1 MTKNTQ
7 KGFTLIELLVVIAI
21 IGILAT
27 IVLTSL
33 SSARLKATD
42 AKTQGQLSSMRATAE
57 SFYSTNSNY
66 IGTAT
71 SPVTNCTTAGSMFAD
86 TTSGFAN
93 LLSTSNYPTGT
104 SFDCAATATAWAVAA
119 STSAGAFCADST
131 GAARGKNS
139 AGNAYTGVNS
149 GTYPAKAAS
158 ATVCN

>member
-1 MTKNTQ
+1 MRKNTQ

-42 AKTQGQLSSMRATAE
+42 AKSQGQLSSMRATAE
-57 SFYSTNSNY
+57 SYYSGAGNY
-66 IGTAT
+66 GAAGT
-71 SPVTNCTTAGSMFAD
+71 SCTGSMFAD

-93 LLSTSNYPTGT
+93 LLNTANYPTGT
-104 SFDCAATATAWAVAA
+104 TFDCATSGTAWAVSA
-119 STSAGAFCADST
+119 SLSGTGAFCVDST
-131 GAARGKNS
+131 GAARSKTS
-139 AGNAYTGVNS
+139 TGTTYS
-149 GTYPAKAAS
+149 GAVGASPAAKVAN